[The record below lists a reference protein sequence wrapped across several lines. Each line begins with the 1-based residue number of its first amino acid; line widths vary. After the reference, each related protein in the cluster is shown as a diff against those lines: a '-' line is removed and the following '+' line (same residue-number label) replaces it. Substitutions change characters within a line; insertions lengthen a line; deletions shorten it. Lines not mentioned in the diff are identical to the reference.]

1 MLKTQDDK
9 LDLKTEAVLE
19 PTIQF
24 HNPLSKNLVE
34 PKSIFLTGATGLL
47 GAYLLDELLHK
58 TTADIYCLVR
68 CHHSDEGKQRL
79 QSNLQF
85 YSLWKETFSSRI
97 IPIVGDLSKSRFGL
111 SEAEFRELAGQIDII
126 YHNGA
131 QVSFIRPY
139 SALKT
144 INVIGTI
151 EVLRLAGIIQTKPVH
166 FISTLAVFLSKTYAP
181 TDQILETDV
190 PEFIPNMKGGY
201 KQSKLVAEKLVMA
214 AQERGLPANIY
225 RPVRIMGD
233 SKTGMT
239 SNLNDSLCSLI
250 KGCIQIGKFP
260 TLDIP
265 IAIVPVDYVS
275 QAIIHLSRQEKL
287 SGKAFHLF
295 NPNSISWQTF
305 FNKVRSLGYPLEEVS
320 YDDWLAAL
328 KNKASQQP
336 EDKLYPFLLLF
347 LRSPNNLMAKKPLF
361 DAHRTFEELASA
373 SIVCPKVDTELLP
386 TYLAYFQK
394 IGYIPPSD
402 STSSTFGK

>member
-1 MLKTQDDK
+1 MLKTPDDK

-34 PKSIFLTGATGLL
+34 PKSIFLTGATGFL

-58 TTADIYCLVR
+58 ITANIYCLVR
-68 CHHSDEGKQRL
+68 CNHVDEGKQRL
-79 QSNLQF
+79 KSHLQF
-85 YSLWKETFSSRI
+85 YSLWNEVFSSRI
-97 IPIVGDLSKSRFGL
+97 IPVVGDLSKPHFGL
-111 SEAEFRELAGQIDII
+111 SEAQFSELASQIDII

-131 QVSFIRPY
+131 QISYIRPY

-144 INVIGTI
+144 INVLGTI
-151 EVLRLAGIIQTKPVH
+151 EILRLAGLIQTKPVH
-166 FISTLAVFLSKTYAP
+166 FISTLAVFLGKTYAT

-190 PEFIPNMKGGY
+190 PEFTPNMKGGY

-214 AQERGLPANIY
+214 AQERGLPINIY

-233 SKTGMT
+233 ANTGVIG
-239 SNLNDSLCSLI
+239 NLSDSLCSII

-265 IAIVPVDYVS
+265 ITLVPVDYVS
-275 QAIIHLSRQEKL
+275 QAVIYLSRQEKL
-287 SGKAFHLF
+287 LGKAFNLF
-295 NPNSISWQTF
+295 NPHLISWQTL
-305 FNKVRSLGYPLEEVS
+305 FNKVSSLGYSLEEVS
-320 YDDWLAAL
+320 YDDWLTEL
-328 KNKASQQP
+328 KHKASQQP

-361 DAHRTFEELASA
+361 DAHRTFEELANA
-373 SIVCPKVDTELLP
+373 SIVCPRVDTELLP
-386 TYLAYFQK
+386 TYFLYFQK
-394 IGYIPPSD
+394 SGYIESHL
-402 STSSTFGK
+402 SKG

>member
-1 MLKTQDDK
+1 MPKTPDNK

-24 HNPLSKNLVE
+24 HNPLSKNVAE
-34 PKSIFLTGATGLL
+34 PKAIFLTGATGLL
-47 GAYLLDELLHK
+47 GAYLLNELLHK
-58 TTADIYCLVR
+58 TMADIYCLVR
-68 CHHSDEGKQRL
+68 CHHVDEGKQRL

-97 IPIVGDLSKSRFGL
+97 IPIVGDLSKRQFGL
-111 SEAEFRELAGQIDII
+111 SEAEFHELAGQIDII

-144 INVIGTI
+144 INVLATI
-151 EVLRLAGIIQTKPVH
+151 EILRLAGIIQTKPVH
-166 FISTLAVFLSKTYAP
+166 FISTLAVFLSKKYAP

-190 PEFIPNMKGGY
+190 PEFMPNMKGGY
-201 KQSKLVAEKLVMA
+201 KQSKLVAEKLLIA
-214 AQERGLPANIY
+214 ARERGLPANIY

-233 SKTGMT
+233 SKTGIIG
-239 SNLNDSLCSLI
+239 SLSDSLCSLI

-265 IAIVPVDYVS
+265 IAVLPVDYVS
-275 QAIIHLSRQEKL
+275 RAVIHLSRQEKL
-287 SGKAFHLF
+287 LGKAFHLF
-295 NPNSISWQTF
+295 NPHQISWKML
-305 FNKVRSLGYPLEEVS
+305 FNTVGSLGYSLEEVS
-320 YDDWLAAL
+320 YDDWLTEL
-328 KNKASQQP
+328 QHKASQQP

-347 LRSPNNLMAKKPLF
+347 LRAPNNLMAKKPLF
-361 DAHRTFEELASA
+361 DAHRTFEELANA

-386 TYLAYFQK
+386 AYLTYFQK
-394 IGYIPPSD
+394 IGYIPAPH
-402 STSSTFGK
+402 STNHI

>member
-1 MLKTQDDK
+1 MLKTQYDK

-19 PTIQF
+19 PAIQF
-24 HNPLSKNLVE
+24 HNPLSKNVAE
-34 PKSIFLTGATGLL
+34 PKAIFLTGATGFL
-47 GAYLLDELLHK
+47 GAYLLNELLHK
-58 TTADIYCLVR
+58 TTADLYCLVR
-68 CHHSDEGKQRL
+68 CNHFDDGQQRL
-79 QSNLQF
+79 QSHLQF
-85 YSLWKETFSSRI
+85 YSLWKETFRSRI
-97 IPIVGDLSKSRFGL
+97 IPVVGDLSKRRFGL
-111 SEAEFRELAGQIDII
+111 SEAQFSELAGQIDII

-131 QVSFIRPY
+131 QISFIRPY

-144 INVIGTI
+144 INVLGTI
-151 EVLRLAGIIQTKPVH
+151 EILRLAGLIQTKPVQ

-190 PEFIPNMKGGY
+190 PEFTPNMKGGY

-233 SKTGMT
+233 ANTGVIG
-239 SNLNDSLCSLI
+239 NLSDSLCSLI

-265 IAIVPVDYVS
+265 ITVVPVDYVS
-275 QAIIHLSRQEKL
+275 QAVIHLSLQEKSL
-287 SGKAFHLF
+287 GKAFHLF
-295 NPNSISWQTF
+295 NPHLISWQTL
-305 FNKVRSLGYPLEEVS
+305 FNKVRSLGYSLEKVS
-320 YDDWLAAL
+320 YDDWLAEL

-361 DAHRTFEELASA
+361 DAQRTFEELASA
-373 SIVCPKVDTELLP
+373 SIICPKIDTELLP
-386 TYLAYFQK
+386 TYLGYFQK
-394 IGYIPPSD
+394 IGYIPPPQ
-402 STSSTFGK
+402 